1 MTLGP
6 DSSTATAPS
15 HQDAGFPPSDQKS
28 KDEGRAT
35 LGTESK
41 SLSDESPAED
51 SDAVQEVEFKEGG
64 YGWLVSYKC
73 PLPFFYTPYLLT
85 LIAK

>member
-6 DSSTATAPS
+6 NSSTAPAPS
-15 HQDAGFPPSDQKS
+15 RQDAGFPPSDQVPTT
-28 KDEGRAT
+28 DARAAV
-35 LGTESK
+35 GPDSK

-64 YGWLVSYKC
+64 YGWLV
-73 PLPFFYTPYLLT
+73 FTYTPNYLSMYMFD
-85 LIAK
+85 